1 MHLGWLCRLLRV
13 PDLAAVGATPHTAA
27 PDRPNL
33 TVGAAP
39 HTAASDATTA
49 HTAASDAT
57 VGAAPHT
64 AASDATTAIAPSG
77 VQAVL

>member
-1 MHLGWLCRLLRV
+1 MHLGGLQRLLRV
-13 PDLAAVGATPHTAA
+13 RPVGAAPHTAA
-27 PDRPNL
+27 SDA
-33 TVGAAP
+33 TEGAAP

-57 VGAAPHT
+57 TAVAPN
-64 AASDATTAIAPSG
+64 G